1 MKIRVRY
8 IAMLQI
14 PEIPLRH
21 LQDDLLTQISTQS
34 LTLTSPDFS
43 TLLKSLF
50 NLQRLGIKLGLEH
63 TFRLLD
69 FIGNPQD
76 DLTMIH
82 VAGTNGKGSTW
93 AMIASILHASGK
105 NVGLYTSPHLIR
117 FNERIRING
126 YPIPDKQIITFMK
139 KVGPFVQE
147 NESTFFETTT
157 AMAFDYF
164 KEQKVDVAVIET
176 GLGGRLD
183 STNVIQP
190 KVTVISHI
198 SMDHMDILGK
208 DIEKIANEKAGII
221 KNNVPLIIAEQTLK
235 VKNILLKKAKDKR
248 ASVTELGAILNISA
262 TTSGTSFQ
270 YKDDQYFT
278 SLIGEHQAS
287 NAALAIECI
296 SQLEPELQN
305 QRIHYGLR
313 KVRWPERFQQLDD
326 RLYYDVAHN
335 EDGLAF
341 FLKTIK
347 SMYPDVPII
356 GLFCLKGDKEF
367 NSLTKN
373 LSGQFSKLFV
383 TTDQNR
389 LLLSSKKLSEK
400 LIFFGIKN
408 EPVDSVSSGI
418 NKLKELIKD
427 AGVGIIFGSHYI
439 AEEVFAEFE
448 ISFDSGVI

>member
-1 MKIRVRY
+1 
-8 IAMLQI
+8 
-14 PEIPLRH
+14 
-21 LQDDLLTQISTQS
+21 
-34 LTLTSPDFS
+34 
-43 TLLKSLF
+43 
-50 NLQRLGIKLGLEH
+50 
-63 TFRLLD
+63 
-69 FIGNPQD
+69 
-76 DLTMIH
+76 MIH
-82 VAGTNGKGSTW
+82 VAGTNGKGSTC

-139 KVGPFVQE
+139 KVGPVVQE
-147 NESTFFETTT
+147 IESTFFETTT

-183 STNVIQP
+183 STNVIKP

-221 KNNVPLIIAEQTLK
+221 KNNVPLIIAEQTPK
-235 VKNILLKKAKDKR
+235 VKNILLKKAKDER
-248 ASVTELGAILNISA
+248 APVTELGTISNISA
-262 TTSGTSFQ
+262 TTSGTTFQ
-270 YKDDQYFT
+270 YKYDQYFT
-278 SLIGEHQAS
+278 SLIGEHQAL
-287 NAALAIECI
+287 NAGLAIECI
-296 SQLEPELQN
+296 NQFEPKLQN
-305 QRIHYGLR
+305 QMIHYGLR
-313 KVRWPERFQQLDD
+313 KVHWPARIQQLDD

-341 FLKTIK
+341 FLITIR
-347 SMYPDVPII
+347 SMFPDVPII

-383 TTDQNR
+383 TTDQNG
-389 LLLSSKKLSEK
+389 LLLSAEKLSEK

-408 EPVDSVSSGI
+408 EPVGSVSSGI
-418 NKLKELIKD
+418 NKLKALIKD
-427 AGVGIIFGSHYI
+427 VGVGVIFGSHYI
-439 AEEVFAEFE
+439 AEEVFSEFE

>member
-1 MKIRVRY
+1 MTIRARY

-14 PEIPLRH
+14 PGIPLRH
-21 LQDDLLTQISTQS
+21 LQDDLFTQISAKS
-34 LTLTSPDFS
+34 HTLTSPDFS
-43 TLLKSLF
+43 ALLKSLF

-69 FIGNPQD
+69 FLANPQN

-82 VAGTNGKGSTW
+82 VAGTNGKGSIC

-126 YPIPDKQIITFMK
+126 YPISDKQIIRFMK
-139 KVGPFVQE
+139 KVGPVVQE
-147 NESTFFETTT
+147 IESTFFETTT

-164 KEQKVDVAVIET
+164 KEQKVDMAVIET

-183 STNVIQP
+183 STNVIDP
-190 KVTVISHI
+190 EVTVISHI

-221 KNNVPLIIAEQTLK
+221 KNNVPLIIAEQMPK
-235 VKNILLKKAKDKR
+235 VKNILLKQAKHER
-248 ASVTELGAILNISA
+248 APVTELGAISNIST

-296 SQLEPELQN
+296 SQFKPELQN
-305 QRIHYGLR
+305 KIIHYGLR
-313 KVRWPERFQQLDD
+313 RVRWPARIQQLDD

-341 FLKTIK
+341 FLKTIR
-347 SMYPDVPII
+347 SIFPDVPII
-356 GLFCLKGDKEF
+356 GLFCLKGDKDF
-367 NSLTKN
+367 NSLAEN
-373 LSGQFSKLFV
+373 LSGQFSNLFV

-389 LLLSSKKLSEK
+389 LLLSTEKVSEK
-400 LIFFGIKN
+400 LILLGIKN

-427 AGVGIIFGSHYI
+427 AGVGVIFGSHYI

>member
-1 MKIRVRY
+1 
-8 IAMLQI
+8 
-14 PEIPLRH
+14 LR
-21 LQDDLLTQISTQS
+21 DDLFTQISAKS
-34 LTLTSPDFS
+34 PTLTSPDFS
-43 TLLKSLF
+43 ALLKSLF
-50 NLQRLGIKLGLEH
+50 NLKRHGIKLGLEH
-63 TFRLLD
+63 THRLLD

-82 VAGTNGKGSTW
+82 VAGTNGKGSTC

-126 YPIPDKQIITFMK
+126 NPIPDKAIIRFMK
-139 KVGPFVQE
+139 KISPAVQE
-147 NESTFFETTT
+147 IESTFFETTT
-157 AMAFDYF
+157 AMALDYF
-164 KEQKVDVAVIET
+164 KEHKVDVAVIET

-190 KVTVISHI
+190 RVTVISHI

-208 DIEKIANEKAGII
+208 NIEKIAYEKAGII
-221 KNNVPLIIAEQTLK
+221 KNNVPLIIAHQAPK
-235 VKNILLKKAKDKR
+235 AKNILFKKAKYES
-248 ASVTELGAILNISA
+248 APVTELCAISNISI
-262 TTSGTSFQ
+262 TTSGTNFQ
-270 YKDDQYFT
+270 YKDDKFFT
-278 SLIGEHQAS
+278 SLIGEHQAL

-296 SQLEPELQN
+296 NQFEPELQN
-305 QRIHYGLR
+305 KLIHFGLR
-313 KVRWPERFQQLDD
+313 KVCWPARIQQLDD

-335 EDGLAF
+335 EDGLGF
-341 FLKTIK
+341 FLKTIR
-347 SMYPDVPII
+347 SIFPDVPII
-356 GLFCLKGDKEF
+356 GLFCLKGDKEL
-367 NSLTKN
+367 NSLADN

-389 LLLSSKKLSEK
+389 LLLNTEKVSQK
-400 LIFFGIKN
+400 LILLGIKN

-427 AGVGIIFGSHYI
+427 TGVGVIFGSHYI

>member
-1 MKIRVRY
+1 M
-8 IAMLQI
+8 
-14 PEIPLRH
+14 
-21 LQDDLLTQISTQS
+21 QDDLFTQISAKS
-34 LTLTSPDFS
+34 PTLTSPDFS
-43 TLLKSLF
+43 ALLKSLF

-82 VAGTNGKGSTW
+82 VAGTNGKGSTC

-139 KVGPFVQE
+139 KVGPVIQE
-147 NESTFFETTT
+147 IESTFFETTT

-183 STNVIQP
+183 STNVIKP

-221 KNNVPLIIAEQTLK
+221 KNDVPLIIAKQTPK
-235 VKNILLKKAKDKR
+235 VKNILLKKAKDER
-248 ASVTELGAILNISA
+248 APVTELGTISNISA
-262 TTSGTSFQ
+262 RTSGTTFQ
-270 YKDDQYFT
+270 YKYDQYFT
-278 SLIGEHQAS
+278 SLIGEHQAL
-287 NAALAIECI
+287 NAGLAIECI
-296 SQLEPELQN
+296 NQFEPKLQN
-305 QRIHYGLR
+305 QMIHYGLR
-313 KVRWPERFQQLDD
+313 KVDWPARIQQLDD

-341 FLKTIK
+341 FLKTIR
-347 SMYPDVPII
+347 SMFPDVPII

-389 LLLSSKKLSEK
+389 LLLSSQNLSEK
-400 LIFFGIKN
+400 LKKFGIKN
-408 EPVDSVSSGI
+408 EPVGSVSSGI
-418 NKLKELIKD
+418 NKLKALIKD
-427 AGVGIIFGSHYI
+427 AGVGVIFGSHYI
-439 AEEVFAEFE
+439 AEEVFSEFE

>member
-14 PEIPLRH
+14 PRIPLRH
-21 LQDDLLTQISTQS
+21 LQDGLFNQISAKS
-34 LTLTSPDFS
+34 PTLTSPDFS
-43 TLLKSLF
+43 ALLKSLF

-69 FIGNPQD
+69 VIGNPQEN
-76 DLTMIH
+76 LTMIH
-82 VAGTNGKGSTW
+82 VAGTNGKGSTC

-139 KVGPFVQE
+139 KVGPVIQE
-147 NESTFFETTT
+147 IESTFFETTT

-183 STNVIQP
+183 STNVIKP

-221 KNNVPLIIAEQTLK
+221 KNNVPLIIAEQTPK
-235 VKNILLKKAKDKR
+235 VKNILLKKAKGER
-248 ASVTELGAILNISA
+248 APVTELGTISNISA
-262 TTSGTSFQ
+262 TTSGTTFQ
-270 YKDDQYFT
+270 YKYDQYFT
-278 SLIGEHQAS
+278 SLIGEHQAL
-287 NAALAIECI
+287 NAGLAIECI
-296 SQLEPELQN
+296 NQFEPKLQN
-305 QRIHYGLR
+305 QMIHYGLR
-313 KVRWPERFQQLDD
+313 KVDWPARIQQLDD

-341 FLKTIK
+341 FLKTIR
-347 SMYPDVPII
+347 SMFPDVPII
-356 GLFCLKGDKEF
+356 GLFCLKGDKEL

-389 LLLSSKKLSEK
+389 LLLSSQNLSEK
-400 LIFFGIKN
+400 LKNFGIKN
-408 EPVDSVSSGI
+408 EPVGSVSSGI
-418 NKLKELIKD
+418 NKLKALIKD
-427 AGVGIIFGSHYI
+427 AGVGVIFGSHYI
-439 AEEVFAEFE
+439 AEEVFSEFE

>member
-1 MKIRVRY
+1 MKIGARY

-21 LQDDLLTQISTQS
+21 LQDDLFTQISAKS
-34 LTLTSPDFS
+34 PTLTSPDFS
-43 TLLKSLF
+43 SLLKSLF

-82 VAGTNGKGSTW
+82 VAGTNGKGSTC

-139 KVGPFVQE
+139 KVGPVIQE
-147 NESTFFETTT
+147 IESTFFETTT

-183 STNVIQP
+183 STNVIKP

-221 KNNVPLIIAEQTLK
+221 KNNVPLIIAEQTPK
-235 VKNILLKKAKDKR
+235 VKNILLKKAKGER
-248 ASVTELGAILNISA
+248 APVTELGTISNISA
-262 TTSGTSFQ
+262 TTSGTTFQ
-270 YKDDQYFT
+270 YKYDQYFT
-278 SLIGEHQAS
+278 SLIGEHQAL
-287 NAALAIECI
+287 NAGLAIECI
-296 SQLEPELQN
+296 NQFEPKLQN
-305 QRIHYGLR
+305 QMIHYGLR
-313 KVRWPERFQQLDD
+313 KVDWPARIQQLDD

-341 FLKTIK
+341 FLKTIR
-347 SMYPDVPII
+347 SMFPDVPII
-356 GLFCLKGDKEF
+356 GLFCLKGDKEL

-389 LLLSSKKLSEK
+389 LLLSSQNLSEK
-400 LIFFGIKN
+400 LKNFGIKN
-408 EPVDSVSSGI
+408 EPVGSVSSGI
-418 NKLKELIKD
+418 NKLKALIKD
-427 AGVGIIFGSHYI
+427 AGVGVIFGSHYI
-439 AEEVFAEFE
+439 AEEVFSEFE

>member
-1 MKIRVRY
+1 M
-8 IAMLQI
+8 
-14 PEIPLRH
+14 
-21 LQDDLLTQISTQS
+21 
-34 LTLTSPDFS
+34 TSPDFS
-43 TLLKSLF
+43 ALLKSLF

-69 FIGNPQD
+69 VIGNPQEN
-76 DLTMIH
+76 LTMIH
-82 VAGTNGKGSTW
+82 VAGTNGKGSTC

-139 KVGPFVQE
+139 KVGPVIQE
-147 NESTFFETTT
+147 IESTFFETTT

-183 STNVIQP
+183 STNVIKP

-221 KNNVPLIIAEQTLK
+221 KNNVPLIIAEQTPK
-235 VKNILLKKAKDKR
+235 VKNILLKKAKGER
-248 ASVTELGAILNISA
+248 APVTELGTISNISA
-262 TTSGTSFQ
+262 TTSGTTFQ
-270 YKDDQYFT
+270 YKYDQYFT
-278 SLIGEHQAS
+278 SLIGEHQAL
-287 NAALAIECI
+287 NAGLAIECI
-296 SQLEPELQN
+296 NQFEPKLQN
-305 QRIHYGLR
+305 QMIHYGLR
-313 KVRWPERFQQLDD
+313 KVHWPARIQQLDD

-341 FLKTIK
+341 FLKTIR
-347 SMYPDVPII
+347 SMFPDVPII
-356 GLFCLKGDKEF
+356 GLFCLKGDKEL

-389 LLLSSKKLSEK
+389 LLLSSQNLSEK
-400 LIFFGIKN
+400 LKNFGIKN
-408 EPVDSVSSGI
+408 EPVGSVSSGI
-418 NKLKELIKD
+418 NKLKALIKD
-427 AGVGIIFGSHYI
+427 VGVGVIFGSHYI
-439 AEEVFAEFE
+439 AEEVFSEFE

>member
-1 MKIRVRY
+1 M
-8 IAMLQI
+8 
-14 PEIPLRH
+14 
-21 LQDDLLTQISTQS
+21 QDDLFTQISAKS
-34 LTLTSPDFS
+34 PTLTSPDFS
-43 TLLKSLF
+43 ALLKSLF

-82 VAGTNGKGSTW
+82 VAGTNGKGSTC

-139 KVGPFVQE
+139 KVGSVVQE
-147 NESTFFETTT
+147 IESTFFETTT

-183 STNVIQP
+183 STNVIKP

-313 KVRWPERFQQLDD
+313 KVRWPARIQQLDD

-341 FLKTIK
+341 FLKTIR

-367 NSLTKN
+367 NSLAEN

-383 TTDQNR
+383 TTDQNG
-389 LLLSSKKLSEK
+389 LLLSSEKLSEK

-418 NKLKELIKD
+418 YKLEELIKD

>member
-14 PEIPLRH
+14 PEIHLRH
-21 LQDDLLTQISTQS
+21 LQDDSFTQISPQS
-34 LTLTSPDFS
+34 PTLTSTDFS

-82 VAGTNGKGSTW
+82 VAGTNGKGSTC
-93 AMIASILHASGK
+93 AMIASIIHAYGK

-126 YPIPDKQIITFMK
+126 NPIPDKAIIRFMK
-139 KVGPFVQE
+139 KVSPAVQE
-147 NESTFFETTT
+147 IESTFFETTT

-190 KVTVISHI
+190 RVTVISHI

-208 DIEKIANEKAGII
+208 DIEKITNEKAGII
-221 KNNVPLIIAEQTLK
+221 KKNVPLIITNQMPK
-235 VKNILLKKAKDKR
+235 VKNILLKKAKYER
-248 ASVTELGAILNISA
+248 APVTELGAISNIS
-262 TTSGTSFQ
+262 TKTSGTNFQ
-270 YKDDQYFT
+270 YKDDEYFT
-278 SLIGEHQAS
+278 SLVGEHQAL

-296 SQLEPELQN
+296 NQFEPELQN
-305 QRIHYGLR
+305 KTIHYGLR
-313 KVRWPERFQQLDD
+313 KVCWPARIQQLDD

-341 FLKTIK
+341 FLKTIRNIF
-347 SMYPDVPII
+347 PDVPIN
-356 GLFCLKGDKEF
+356 GLFCLKGDKDF
-367 NSLTKN
+367 NSIAEN
-373 LSGQFSKLFV
+373 LSGKFSNLFV

-389 LLLSSKKLSEK
+389 LLLSTEKVSEK
-400 LIFFGIKN
+400 LILLGIKN

-427 AGVGIIFGSHYI
+427 PGVGVIFGSHYI
-439 AEEVFAEFE
+439 AEEVFDEFE

>member
-1 MKIRVRY
+1 MKIGARY

-21 LQDDLLTQISTQS
+21 LQDDLFTQISAKS
-34 LTLTSPDFS
+34 PTLTSTDFS
-43 TLLKSLF
+43 SLLKSLF

-69 FIGNPQD
+69 CIGNPQN

-82 VAGTNGKGSTW
+82 VAGTNGKGSTC
-93 AMIASILHASGK
+93 AMIASILQASGK
-105 NVGLYTSPHLIR
+105 NIGLYTSPHLIR

-126 YPIPDKQIITFMK
+126 YPIPDKKIINFMK
-139 KVGPFVQE
+139 KVGPVVQKI
-147 NESTFFETTT
+147 ESTFFETTT

-183 STNVIQP
+183 STNVIKP

-208 DIEKIANEKAGII
+208 DIENIANEKAGII

-235 VKNILLKKAKDKR
+235 VKNILLKKAKEKK
-248 ASVTELGAILNISA
+248 AFVTELGAISNILP
-262 TTSGTSFQ
+262 TTFGTSFQ

-278 SLIGEHQAS
+278 SLIGKHQAS

-296 SQLEPELQN
+296 SQFEPKLQN

-313 KVRWPERFQQLDD
+313 KVRWPARIQQLDD

-347 SMYPDVPII
+347 TIYPDVSIV
-356 GLFCLKGDKEF
+356 GLFALKGDKEF
-367 NSLTKN
+367 NSLAKK
-373 LSGQFSKLFV
+373 LSGQFTNLFV

-389 LLLSSKKLSEK
+389 LLLSSKKVSEK
-400 LIFFGIKN
+400 LILLGIKN
-408 EPVDSVSSGI
+408 EPVNSVSSGI
-418 NKLKELIKD
+418 TRLKELIKD
-427 AGVGIIFGSHYI
+427 AGVGVIFGSHYI
-439 AEEVFAEFE
+439 AEEVFSEFE

>member
-14 PEIPLRH
+14 PGIPLRH
-21 LQDDLLTQISTQS
+21 LQDDLFTQISAKS
-34 LTLTSPDFS
+34 PTLTSPDFS
-43 TLLKSLF
+43 NLLKSLF

-69 FIGNPQD
+69 FIGNPQNHI
-76 DLTMIH
+76 TMIH
-82 VAGTNGKGSTW
+82 VAGTNGKGSTC

-126 YPIPDKQIITFMK
+126 SPIPDKAIIRFME
-139 KVGPFVQE
+139 KVSPAVQE
-147 NESTFFETTT
+147 IESTFFETTT

-164 KEQKVDVAVIET
+164 KEQQVDVAVIET

-208 DIEKIANEKAGII
+208 DIEKIASEKAGII
-221 KNNVPLIIAEQTLK
+221 KNNIPLIIAEQTSK
-235 VKNILLKKAKDKR
+235 VKNILLKKAKNER
-248 ASVTELGAILNISA
+248 APVTELGALSNISV
-262 TTSGTSFQ
+262 TNSGTNFQ
-270 YKDDQYFT
+270 YKDDDYFT
-278 SLIGEHQAS
+278 SLIGEHQAL
-287 NAALAIECI
+287 NAGLAIECI
-296 SQLEPELQN
+296 NQFEPELQN
-305 QRIHYGLR
+305 KIIHYGLR
-313 KVRWPERFQQLDD
+313 KVCWPARTQQLED

-335 EDGLAF
+335 ENGLFF
-341 FLKTIK
+341 FLKTIR
-347 SMYPDVPII
+347 SIFPDVPII

-367 NSLTKN
+367 NSLAEN
-373 LSGQFSKLFV
+373 LSGQFSNLFV

-389 LLLSSKKLSEK
+389 LLLSTEKVSEK
-400 LIFFGIKN
+400 LILLGIKN

-427 AGVGIIFGSHYI
+427 AGVGVIFGSHYI
-439 AEEVFAEFE
+439 AEEVFNEFE

>member
-1 MKIRVRY
+1 MRY

-14 PEIPLRH
+14 PGIPLRH
-21 LQDDLLTQISTQS
+21 LQDDLFTQISAKS
-34 LTLTSPDFS
+34 PTLTSPDFS
-43 TLLKSLF
+43 ALLKSLF

-69 FIGNPQD
+69 VIGNPQEN
-76 DLTMIH
+76 LTMIH
-82 VAGTNGKGSTW
+82 VAGTNGKGSTC

-139 KVGPFVQE
+139 KVGPVIQE
-147 NESTFFETTT
+147 IESTFFETTT

-183 STNVIQP
+183 STNVIKP

-221 KNNVPLIIAEQTLK
+221 KNNVPLIIAEQTPK
-235 VKNILLKKAKDKR
+235 VKNILLKKAKGER
-248 ASVTELGAILNISA
+248 APVTELGTISNISA
-262 TTSGTSFQ
+262 TTSGTTFQ
-270 YKDDQYFT
+270 YKYDQYFT
-278 SLIGEHQAS
+278 SLIGEHQAL
-287 NAALAIECI
+287 NAGLAIECI
-296 SQLEPELQN
+296 NQFEPKLQN
-305 QRIHYGLR
+305 QMIHYGLR
-313 KVRWPERFQQLDD
+313 KVDWPARIQQLDD

-341 FLKTIK
+341 FLKTIR
-347 SMYPDVPII
+347 SMFPDVPII
-356 GLFCLKGDKEF
+356 GLFCLKGDKEL

-389 LLLSSKKLSEK
+389 LLLSSQNLSEK
-400 LIFFGIKN
+400 LKNFGIKN
-408 EPVDSVSSGI
+408 EPVGSVSSGI
-418 NKLKELIKD
+418 NKLKALIKD
-427 AGVGIIFGSHYI
+427 AGVGVIFGSHYI
-439 AEEVFAEFE
+439 AEEVFSEFE

>member
-1 MKIRVRY
+1 MQ
-8 IAMLQI
+8 L
-14 PEIPLRH
+14 P
-21 LQDDLLTQISTQS
+21 
-34 LTLTSPDFS
+34 TLTSPDFS

-63 TFRLLD
+63 TFHLLD

-82 VAGTNGKGSTW
+82 VAGTNGKGSTC

-105 NVGLYTSPHLIR
+105 NIGLYTSPHLIK

-183 STNVIQP
+183 STNVIKP

-198 SMDHMDILGK
+198 SMDHMDVLGK
-208 DIEKIANEKAGII
+208 DIGKIANEKAGII
-221 KNNVPLIIAEQTLK
+221 KNDVPLIIAKQIPK

-248 ASVTELGAILNISA
+248 APVTELGPISNISA
-262 TTSGTSFQ
+262 TTSGTNFQ
-270 YKDDQYFT
+270 YEDDQYIT
-278 SLIGEHQAS
+278 SLIGEHQAL

-296 SQLEPELQN
+296 NQFEPGLQN
-305 QRIHYGLR
+305 QIIHYGLR
-313 KVRWPERFQQLDD
+313 KVRWPARIQQLDD
-326 RLYYDVAHN
+326 SLYYDVAHN
-335 EDGLAF
+335 EAGLAF
-341 FLKTIK
+341 LLKTIR

-389 LLLSSKKLSEK
+389 LLLSSEKLSEK
-400 LIFFGIKN
+400 LMFFGIKN

-418 NKLKELIKD
+418 NKLKALIKD
-427 AGVGIIFGSHYI
+427 AGVGVIFGSHYI
-439 AEEVFAEFE
+439 AEEVFTEFE
-448 ISFDSGVI
+448 ISFDSGII

>member
-1 MKIRVRY
+1 
-8 IAMLQI
+8 
-14 PEIPLRH
+14 
-21 LQDDLLTQISTQS
+21 
-34 LTLTSPDFS
+34 
-43 TLLKSLF
+43 
-50 NLQRLGIKLGLEH
+50 
-63 TFRLLD
+63 
-69 FIGNPQD
+69 
-76 DLTMIH
+76 MIH
-82 VAGTNGKGSTW
+82 VAGTNGKGSTC

-139 KVGPFVQE
+139 KVGPVIQE
-147 NESTFFETTT
+147 IESTFFETTT

-164 KEQKVDVAVIET
+164 QQQKVDVAVIET

-183 STNVIQP
+183 STNVIKP

-221 KNNVPLIIAEQTLK
+221 KNNVPLIIAEQTPK
-235 VKNILLKKAKDKR
+235 VKNILLKKAKGER
-248 ASVTELGAILNISA
+248 APVTELGTISNISA
-262 TTSGTSFQ
+262 TTSGTTFQ
-270 YKDDQYFT
+270 YKYDQYFT
-278 SLIGEHQAS
+278 SLIGEHQAL
-287 NAALAIECI
+287 NAGLAIECI
-296 SQLEPELQN
+296 NQFEPKLQN
-305 QRIHYGLR
+305 QMIHYGLR
-313 KVRWPERFQQLDD
+313 KVDWPARIQQLDD

-341 FLKTIK
+341 FLKTIR
-347 SMYPDVPII
+347 SMFPDVPII
-356 GLFCLKGDKEF
+356 GLFCLKGDKEL

-389 LLLSSKKLSEK
+389 LLLSSQNLSEK
-400 LIFFGIKN
+400 LKNFGIKN
-408 EPVDSVSSGI
+408 EPVGSVSSGI
-418 NKLKELIKD
+418 NKLKALIKD
-427 AGVGIIFGSHYI
+427 AGVGVIFGSHYI
-439 AEEVFAEFE
+439 AEEVFSEFE

>member
-21 LQDDLLTQISTQS
+21 LQDDSFTQISPQS
-34 LTLTSPDFS
+34 PTLTSTDFS

-82 VAGTNGKGSTW
+82 VAGTNGKGSTC
-93 AMIASILHASGK
+93 AMIASIIHAYGK

-126 YPIPDKQIITFMK
+126 NPIPDKAIIRFMK
-139 KVGPFVQE
+139 KVSPAVQE
-147 NESTFFETTT
+147 IESTFFETTT

-190 KVTVISHI
+190 RVTVISHI

-208 DIEKIANEKAGII
+208 DIEKITNEKAGII
-221 KNNVPLIIAEQTLK
+221 KKNVPLIITNQMPK
-235 VKNILLKKAKDKR
+235 VKNILLKKAKYER
-248 ASVTELGAILNISA
+248 APVTELGAISNIS
-262 TTSGTSFQ
+262 TKTSGTNFQ
-270 YKDDQYFT
+270 YKDDEYFT
-278 SLIGEHQAS
+278 SLVGEHQAL

-296 SQLEPELQN
+296 NQFEPELQN
-305 QRIHYGLR
+305 KTIHYGLR
-313 KVRWPERFQQLDD
+313 KVCWPARIQQLDD

-341 FLKTIK
+341 FLKTIRNIF
-347 SMYPDVPII
+347 PDVPIN
-356 GLFCLKGDKEF
+356 GLFCLKGDKDF
-367 NSLTKN
+367 NSIAEN
-373 LSGQFSKLFV
+373 LSGQFSNLFV

-389 LLLSSKKLSEK
+389 LLLSTEKVSEK
-400 LIFFGIKN
+400 LILLGIKN

-418 NKLKELIKD
+418 NKLKELIKNT
-427 AGVGIIFGSHYI
+427 GVGVIFGSHYI

>member
-1 MKIRVRY
+1 M
-8 IAMLQI
+8 
-14 PEIPLRH
+14 
-21 LQDDLLTQISTQS
+21 QDDLFTQISAKS
-34 LTLTSPDFS
+34 PTLTSPDFS
-43 TLLKSLF
+43 ALLKSLF

-82 VAGTNGKGSTW
+82 VAGTNGKGSTC

-139 KVGPFVQE
+139 KVGPVIQE
-147 NESTFFETTT
+147 IESTFFETTT

-183 STNVIQP
+183 STNVIKP

-221 KNNVPLIIAEQTLK
+221 KNNVPLIIAEQTPK
-235 VKNILLKKAKDKR
+235 VKNILLKKAKDER
-248 ASVTELGAILNISA
+248 APVTELGTISNISA
-262 TTSGTSFQ
+262 TTSGTTFQ
-270 YKDDQYFT
+270 YKYDQYFT
-278 SLIGEHQAS
+278 SLIGEHQAL
-287 NAALAIECI
+287 NAGLAIECI
-296 SQLEPELQN
+296 NQFEPKLQN
-305 QRIHYGLR
+305 QMIHYGLR
-313 KVRWPERFQQLDD
+313 KVHWPARIQQLDD

-341 FLKTIK
+341 FLNTIR
-347 SMYPDVPII
+347 SMFPDVPII

-389 LLLSSKKLSEK
+389 LLLSSEKLSEK
-400 LIFFGIKN
+400 LKFFGIKN

-418 NKLKELIKD
+418 NKLKALIKD
-427 AGVGIIFGSHYI
+427 AGVGVIFGSHYI
-439 AEEVFAEFE
+439 AEEVFSEFE

>member
-1 MKIRVRY
+1 M
-8 IAMLQI
+8 
-14 PEIPLRH
+14 
-21 LQDDLLTQISTQS
+21 
-34 LTLTSPDFS
+34 TSPDFS
-43 TLLKSLF
+43 ALLKSLF

-69 FIGNPQD
+69 VIGNPQEN
-76 DLTMIH
+76 LTMIH
-82 VAGTNGKGSTW
+82 VAGTNGKGSTC

-139 KVGPFVQE
+139 KVGPVIQE
-147 NESTFFETTT
+147 IESTFFETTT

-183 STNVIQP
+183 STNVIKP

-221 KNNVPLIIAEQTLK
+221 KNNVPLIIAEQTPK
-235 VKNILLKKAKDKR
+235 VKNILLKKAKGER
-248 ASVTELGAILNISA
+248 APVTELGTISNISA
-262 TTSGTSFQ
+262 TTSGTTFQ
-270 YKDDQYFT
+270 YKYDQYFT
-278 SLIGEHQAS
+278 SLIGEHQAL
-287 NAALAIECI
+287 NAGLAIECI
-296 SQLEPELQN
+296 NQFEPKLQN
-305 QRIHYGLR
+305 QMIHYGLR
-313 KVRWPERFQQLDD
+313 KVDWPARIQQLDD

-335 EDGLAF
+335 EDGLVF
-341 FLKTIK
+341 FLKTIR
-347 SMYPDVPII
+347 SMFPDVPII
-356 GLFCLKGDKEF
+356 GLFCLKGDKEL

-389 LLLSSKKLSEK
+389 LLLSSQNLSEK
-400 LIFFGIKN
+400 LKNFGIKN
-408 EPVDSVSSGI
+408 EPVGSVSSGI
-418 NKLKELIKD
+418 NKLKALIKD
-427 AGVGIIFGSHYI
+427 AGVGVIFGSHYI
-439 AEEVFAEFE
+439 AEEVFSEFE

>member
-1 MKIRVRY
+1 M
-8 IAMLQI
+8 
-14 PEIPLRH
+14 
-21 LQDDLLTQISTQS
+21 
-34 LTLTSPDFS
+34 TSPDFS
-43 TLLKSLF
+43 ALLKSLF

-82 VAGTNGKGSTW
+82 VAGTNGKGSTC

-139 KVGPFVQE
+139 KVGPAIQE
-147 NESTFFETTT
+147 IESTFFETTT
-157 AMAFDYF
+157 TMAFDYF
-164 KEQKVDVAVIET
+164 QQQKVDVAVIET

-183 STNVIQP
+183 STNVIKP

-221 KNNVPLIIAEQTLK
+221 KNNVPLIIAEQTPK
-235 VKNILLKKAKDKR
+235 VKNILLKKAKDER
-248 ASVTELGAILNISA
+248 APVTELDTISNISA
-262 TTSGTSFQ
+262 TNSGTTFQ
-270 YKDDQYFT
+270 YKYDQYFT
-278 SLIGEHQAS
+278 SLIGEHQAL
-287 NAALAIECI
+287 NAGLAIECI
-296 SQLEPELQN
+296 NQFEPKLQN
-305 QRIHYGLR
+305 QMIHYGLR
-313 KVRWPERFQQLDD
+313 KVDWPARIQQLDD

-341 FLKTIK
+341 FLKTIR
-347 SMYPDVPII
+347 SMFPDVPII
-356 GLFCLKGDKEF
+356 GLFCLKGDKEL
-367 NSLTKN
+367 NSLTNN

-389 LLLSSKKLSEK
+389 LLLSSQNLSEK
-400 LIFFGIKN
+400 LKFFGIKN
-408 EPVDSVSSGI
+408 EPVGSVSSGI
-418 NKLKELIKD
+418 NKLKALIKD
-427 AGVGIIFGSHYI
+427 AGVGVIFGSHYI
-439 AEEVFAEFE
+439 AEEVFSEFE

>member
-1 MKIRVRY
+1 
-8 IAMLQI
+8 
-14 PEIPLRH
+14 
-21 LQDDLLTQISTQS
+21 LQDDLFTQISAKS
-34 LTLTSPDFS
+34 PTLTSPDFS
-43 TLLKSLF
+43 ALLKSLF

-82 VAGTNGKGSTW
+82 VAGTNGKGSTC

-139 KVGPFVQE
+139 KVGPVIQE
-147 NESTFFETTT
+147 IESTFFETTT

-183 STNVIQP
+183 STNVIKP
-190 KVTVISHI
+190 KVTAISHI

-221 KNNVPLIIAEQTLK
+221 KNNVPLIIAEQTPK
-235 VKNILLKKAKDKR
+235 VKNILLKKAKDER
-248 ASVTELGAILNISA
+248 APVTELGTISNISA
-262 TTSGTSFQ
+262 TTSGTTFQ
-270 YKDDQYFT
+270 YKYDQYFT
-278 SLIGEHQAS
+278 SLIGEHQAL
-287 NAALAIECI
+287 NAGLAIECI
-296 SQLEPELQN
+296 NQFEPKLQN
-305 QRIHYGLR
+305 QMIHYGLR
-313 KVRWPERFQQLDD
+313 KVHWPARIQQLDD

-341 FLKTIK
+341 FLKTIR
-347 SMYPDVPII
+347 SMFPDVPII

-373 LSGQFSKLFV
+373 LSGQFSKIFV
-383 TTDQNR
+383 TTDQNG
-389 LLLSSKKLSEK
+389 LLLSAEKLSEK

-408 EPVDSVSSGI
+408 EPVGSVSSGI
-418 NKLKELIKD
+418 NKLKALIKD
-427 AGVGIIFGSHYI
+427 VGVGVIFGSHYI
-439 AEEVFAEFE
+439 AEEVFSEFE

>member
-1 MKIRVRY
+1 
-8 IAMLQI
+8 
-14 PEIPLRH
+14 
-21 LQDDLLTQISTQS
+21 
-34 LTLTSPDFS
+34 
-43 TLLKSLF
+43 
-50 NLQRLGIKLGLEH
+50 
-63 TFRLLD
+63 
-69 FIGNPQD
+69 
-76 DLTMIH
+76 MIH
-82 VAGTNGKGSTW
+82 VAGTNGKGSTC

-105 NVGLYTSPHLIR
+105 NIGLYTSPHLIK

-183 STNVIQP
+183 STNVIKP

-198 SMDHMDILGK
+198 SMDHMDVLGK
-208 DIEKIANEKAGII
+208 DIGKIANEKAGII
-221 KNNVPLIIAEQTLK
+221 KNDVPLIIAKQIPK

-248 ASVTELGAILNISA
+248 APVTELGAISNISA
-262 TTSGTSFQ
+262 TTSGTNFQ
-270 YKDDQYFT
+270 YEDDQYIT
-278 SLIGEHQAS
+278 SLIGEHQAL

-296 SQLEPELQN
+296 NQFEPGLQN
-305 QRIHYGLR
+305 QIIHYGLR
-313 KVRWPERFQQLDD
+313 KVRWPARIQQLDD
-326 RLYYDVAHN
+326 SLYYDVAHN
-335 EDGLAF
+335 EAGLAF
-341 FLKTIK
+341 LLKTIR

-389 LLLSSKKLSEK
+389 LLLSSEKLSEK

-418 NKLKELIKD
+418 NKLKALIKD
-427 AGVGIIFGSHYI
+427 AGVGVIFGSHYI
-439 AEEVFAEFE
+439 AEEVFTEFE
-448 ISFDSGVI
+448 ISFDSGII

>member
-1 MKIRVRY
+1 M
-8 IAMLQI
+8 
-14 PEIPLRH
+14 
-21 LQDDLLTQISTQS
+21 QDDLFTQISAKS
-34 LTLTSPDFS
+34 PTLTSPDFS
-43 TLLKSLF
+43 ALLKSLF

-82 VAGTNGKGSTW
+82 VAGTNGKGSTC

-139 KVGPFVQE
+139 KVSLVVQE
-147 NESTFFETTT
+147 IESTFFETTT

-183 STNVIQP
+183 STNVIKP
-190 KVTVISHI
+190 KVTAISHI

-221 KNNVPLIIAEQTLK
+221 KNNVPLIIAEQTPK
-235 VKNILLKKAKDKR
+235 VKNILLKKAKDER
-248 ASVTELGAILNISA
+248 APVTELGTISNISA
-262 TTSGTSFQ
+262 RTSGTTFQ
-270 YKDDQYFT
+270 YKYDQYFT
-278 SLIGEHQAS
+278 SLIGEHQAL
-287 NAALAIECI
+287 NAGLAIECI
-296 SQLEPELQN
+296 NQFEPKLQN
-305 QRIHYGLR
+305 QMIHYGLR
-313 KVRWPERFQQLDD
+313 KVDWPARIQQLDD

-341 FLKTIK
+341 F
-347 SMYPDVPII
+347 S
-356 GLFCLKGDKEF
+356 
-367 NSLTKN
+367 KN
-373 LSGQFSKLFV
+373 
-383 TTDQNR
+383 N
-389 LLLSSKKLSEK
+389 
-400 LIFFGIKN
+400 
-408 EPVDSVSSGI
+408 
-418 NKLKELIKD
+418 
-427 AGVGIIFGSHYI
+427 
-439 AEEVFAEFE
+439 
-448 ISFDSGVI
+448 

>member
-1 MKIRVRY
+1 M
-8 IAMLQI
+8 
-14 PEIPLRH
+14 
-21 LQDDLLTQISTQS
+21 
-34 LTLTSPDFS
+34 TSPDFS
-43 TLLKSLF
+43 ALLKSLF

-82 VAGTNGKGSTW
+82 VAGTNGKGSTC

-139 KVGPFVQE
+139 KVGPAIQE
-147 NESTFFETTT
+147 IESTFFETTT
-157 AMAFDYF
+157 TMAFDYF
-164 KEQKVDVAVIET
+164 QQQKVDVAVIET

-183 STNVIQP
+183 STNVIKP

-221 KNNVPLIIAEQTLK
+221 KNNVPLIIAEQTPK
-235 VKNILLKKAKDKR
+235 VKNILLKKAKDER
-248 ASVTELGAILNISA
+248 APVTELGTISNISA
-262 TTSGTSFQ
+262 TTSGTTFQ
-270 YKDDQYFT
+270 YKYDQYFT
-278 SLIGEHQAS
+278 SLIGEHQAL
-287 NAALAIECI
+287 NAGLAIECI
-296 SQLEPELQN
+296 NQFEPKLQN
-305 QRIHYGLR
+305 QMIHYGLR
-313 KVRWPERFQQLDD
+313 KVDWPARIQQLDD

-341 FLKTIK
+341 FLKTIR
-347 SMYPDVPII
+347 SMFPDVPII
-356 GLFCLKGDKEF
+356 GLFCLKGDKEL

-389 LLLSSKKLSEK
+389 LLLSSQNLSEK
-400 LIFFGIKN
+400 LKKFGIKN
-408 EPVDSVSSGI
+408 EPVGSVSSGI
-418 NKLKELIKD
+418 NKLKALIKD
-427 AGVGIIFGSHYI
+427 AGVGVIFGSHYI
-439 AEEVFAEFE
+439 AEEVFSEFE

>member
-1 MKIRVRY
+1 MTIRARY

-14 PEIPLRH
+14 PGIPLRH
-21 LQDDLLTQISTQS
+21 LQDDLFTQISAKS
-34 LTLTSPDFS
+34 HTLTSPDFS
-43 TLLKSLF
+43 VLLKSLF

-69 FIGNPQD
+69 FLANPQN

-82 VAGTNGKGSTW
+82 VAGTNGKGSIC

-126 YPIPDKQIITFMK
+126 YPISDKQIIRFMK
-139 KVGPFVQE
+139 KVGPVVQE
-147 NESTFFETTT
+147 IESTFFETTT

-183 STNVIQP
+183 STNVIDP
-190 KVTVISHI
+190 EVTVISHI

-221 KNNVPLIIAEQTLK
+221 KNNIPLIIAEQTPK
-235 VKNILLKKAKDKR
+235 VKNILLKHAKHER
-248 ASVTELGAILNISA
+248 APVTELGAISNIST

-270 YKDDQYFT
+270 YKDDQYIT

-296 SQLEPELQN
+296 SQFEPELQN
-305 QRIHYGLR
+305 KIIHYGLR
-313 KVRWPERFQQLDD
+313 RVRWPARIQQLDD

-335 EDGLAF
+335 EDGLTF
-341 FLKTIK
+341 FLKTIR
-347 SMYPDVPII
+347 SIFPDVPIS
-356 GLFCLKGDKEF
+356 GLFCLKGDKDF
-367 NSLTKN
+367 NSLAEN
-373 LSGQFSKLFV
+373 LSGQFSNLFV

-389 LLLSSKKLSEK
+389 LLLSTEKVSEK
-400 LIFFGIKN
+400 LILLGIKN

-427 AGVGIIFGSHYI
+427 TGVGVIFGSHYI

>member
-1 MKIRVRY
+1 MTIRARY

-14 PEIPLRH
+14 PGIPLRH
-21 LQDDLLTQISTQS
+21 LQDDLFTQISAKS
-34 LTLTSPDFS
+34 PTLTSPDFS
-43 TLLKSLF
+43 ALLKSLF
-50 NLQRLGIKLGLEH
+50 NLHRLGIKLGLEH

-82 VAGTNGKGSTW
+82 VAGTNGKGSTC

-139 KVGPFVQE
+139 KVGPGIQE
-147 NESTFFETTT
+147 IESTFFETTT

-183 STNVIQP
+183 STNVIKP
-190 KVTVISHI
+190 KVTAISHI

-221 KNNVPLIIAEQTLK
+221 KNNVPLIIAEQTPK
-235 VKNILLKKAKDKR
+235 VKNILLKKAKGER
-248 ASVTELGAILNISA
+248 APVTELGTISNISA
-262 TTSGTSFQ
+262 TTSGTTFQ
-270 YKDDQYFT
+270 YKYDQYFT
-278 SLIGEHQAS
+278 SLIGEHQAL
-287 NAALAIECI
+287 NAGLAIECI
-296 SQLEPELQN
+296 NQFEPKLQN
-305 QRIHYGLR
+305 QMIHYGLR
-313 KVRWPERFQQLDD
+313 KVDWPARIQQLDD

-341 FLKTIK
+341 FLKTIR
-347 SMYPDVPII
+347 SMFPDVPII
-356 GLFCLKGDKEF
+356 GLFCLKGDKEL

-389 LLLSSKKLSEK
+389 LLLSSQNLSEK
-400 LIFFGIKN
+400 LKNFGIKN
-408 EPVDSVSSGI
+408 EPVGSVSSGI
-418 NKLKELIKD
+418 NKLKALIKD
-427 AGVGIIFGSHYI
+427 AGVGVIFGSHYI
-439 AEEVFAEFE
+439 AEEVFSEFE

>member
-1 MKIRVRY
+1 
-8 IAMLQI
+8 
-14 PEIPLRH
+14 
-21 LQDDLLTQISTQS
+21 
-34 LTLTSPDFS
+34 
-43 TLLKSLF
+43 
-50 NLQRLGIKLGLEH
+50 
-63 TFRLLD
+63 
-69 FIGNPQD
+69 
-76 DLTMIH
+76 MIH
-82 VAGTNGKGSTW
+82 VAGTNGKGSTC
-93 AMIASILHASGK
+93 AMIASILQASGQ

-126 YPIPDKQIITFMK
+126 YPIPDKKIIRFMK
-139 KVGPFVQE
+139 KVGPVVQE
-147 NESTFFETTT
+147 IESTFFETTT

-183 STNVIQP
+183 STNVIKP

-208 DIEKIANEKAGII
+208 DIKKIANEKAGII
-221 KNNVPLIIAEQTLK
+221 KNDVPLIIAKQTPK

-248 ASVTELGAILNISA
+248 APVTELDAISSISA
-262 TTSGTSFQ
+262 TTSGSNFQ

-278 SLIGEHQAS
+278 SLIGEHQAL

-296 SQLEPELQN
+296 NQFEPELQN
-305 QRIHYGLR
+305 QIIHYGLR
-313 KVRWPERFQQLDD
+313 KVRWPARIQQLDD

-341 FLKTIK
+341 FLKTIR

-356 GLFCLKGDKEF
+356 GLFCLKEDKEF

-373 LSGQFSKLFV
+373 LSGKFSKLFV
-383 TTDQNR
+383 TTDQNG

-400 LIFFGIKN
+400 LIFLGIKN

-418 NKLKELIKD
+418 NKLKALIKD
-427 AGVGIIFGSHYI
+427 AGVGVIFGSHYI
-439 AEEVFAEFE
+439 AEEVFSEFE

>member
-1 MKIRVRY
+1 M
-8 IAMLQI
+8 
-14 PEIPLRH
+14 
-21 LQDDLLTQISTQS
+21 QDDLFTQISAKS
-34 LTLTSPDFS
+34 PTLTSPDFS
-43 TLLKSLF
+43 ALLKSLF

-82 VAGTNGKGSTW
+82 VAGTNGKGSTC

-139 KVGPFVQE
+139 KVSPVVQE
-147 NESTFFETTT
+147 IESTFFETTT

-164 KEQKVDVAVIET
+164 QQQKVNVAVIET

-208 DIEKIANEKAGII
+208 DIEKIASEKAGII
-221 KNNVPLIIAEQTLK
+221 KNNIPLIIAEQTSK
-235 VKNILLKKAKDKR
+235 VKNILLKKAKHER
-248 ASVTELGAILNISA
+248 APVTELGAISNIS
-262 TTSGTSFQ
+262 TTTFGTNFK
-270 YKDDQYFT
+270 YKDDEYFT
-278 SLIGEHQAS
+278 SLVGEHQAL

-296 SQLEPELQN
+296 NQFESELQN
-305 QRIHYGLR
+305 KIIHYGLR
-313 KVRWPERFQQLDD
+313 RVRWPARIQQLDD

-341 FLKTIK
+341 FLKTIR
-347 SMYPDVPII
+347 SILPDVPII
-356 GLFCLKGDKEF
+356 GLFCLKGDKDF
-367 NSLTKN
+367 NSLAEN
-373 LSGQFSKLFV
+373 LSGQFSNLFV

-389 LLLSSKKLSEK
+389 LLLSTEKVSEK
-400 LIFFGIKN
+400 LILLGIKN

-418 NKLKELIKD
+418 NKVKELIKD
-427 AGVGIIFGSHYI
+427 AGVGVIFGSHYI